1 MKLNKTVVIAALASG
16 LTITTLLGADSKE
29 AKDKV
34 KPYPLEKCIVSGEK
48 LGSMG
53 APYVLTN
60 GTQEVKFC
68 CKGCLKDFNKDKAG
82 FVKKIEQAKNVKK
95 YRRRKSTMLASLNF
109 CATYRKKR

>member
-1 MKLNKTVVIAALASG
+1 MNKTMKMKTTLLLIALASG
-16 LTITTLLGADSKE
+16 LSITTLLGADSKE

-82 FVKKIEQAKNVKK
+82 FMKKIEQAKNAKK
-95 YRRRKSTMLASLNF
+95 
-109 CATYRKKR
+109 